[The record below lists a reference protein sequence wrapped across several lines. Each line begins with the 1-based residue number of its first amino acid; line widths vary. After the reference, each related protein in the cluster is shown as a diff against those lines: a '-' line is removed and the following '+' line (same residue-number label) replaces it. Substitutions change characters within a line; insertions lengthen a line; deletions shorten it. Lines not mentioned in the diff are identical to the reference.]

1 MQKNICNIK
10 ELSIY
15 LQTSI
20 PQIRKLVREKKI
32 PYFRVGNRI
41 KFDLNEINKWIE
53 KLQKK
58 EAVHKV
64 SAKQF

>member
-32 PYFRVGNRI
+32 PHFRVGNRI

-53 KLQKK
+53 KLQEK
-58 EAVHKV
+58 EAEMSVLI
-64 SAKQF
+64 

>member
-53 KLQKK
+53 KLQEK
-58 EAVHKV
+58 ETEMSV
-64 SAKQF
+64 FI

>member
-32 PYFRVGNRI
+32 PHFRVGNRI
-41 KFDLNEINKWIE
+41 KFGLNEINKWIE
-53 KLQKK
+53 KLQEK
-58 EAVHKV
+58 EAEMSV
-64 SAKQF
+64 FI

>member
-20 PQIRKLVREKKI
+20 PQIKKLVREKKI
-32 PYFRVGNRI
+32 PHFRVGNRI

-53 KLQKK
+53 KLQEK
-58 EAVHKV
+58 EAEMSV
-64 SAKQF
+64 FI

>member
-20 PQIRKLVREKKI
+20 PQIRKFVREKKI

-53 KLQKK
+53 KLQEK
-58 EAVHKV
+58 EAEMSV
-64 SAKQF
+64 FI

>member
-20 PQIRKLVREKKI
+20 PQIRKLVREKQI
-32 PYFRVGNRI
+32 PHFRVGNRI

-53 KLQKK
+53 KLQEK
-58 EAVHKV
+58 EAEMSV
-64 SAKQF
+64 FI

>member
-1 MQKNICNIK
+1 MQKNVCNIK

-53 KLQKK
+53 KLQEK
-58 EAVHKV
+58 EAEMSV
-64 SAKQF
+64 FI

>member
-32 PYFRVGNRI
+32 PHFRVGNRI

-53 KLQKK
+53 KLQEK
-58 EAVHKV
+58 EAEV
-64 SAKQF
+64 SAFI

>member
-32 PYFRVGNRI
+32 PHFRVGNRI

-58 EAVHKV
+58 EAEMSV
-64 SAKQF
+64 FI

>member
-32 PYFRVGNRI
+32 PHFRVGNRI

-53 KLQKK
+53 KLQEK
-58 EAVHKV
+58 EAEM
-64 SAKQF
+64 SAFI

>member
-32 PYFRVGNRI
+32 PHFRVGNRI

-53 KLQKK
+53 KLQEKDA
-58 EAVHKV
+58 EMSV
-64 SAKQF
+64 FI

>member
-32 PYFRVGNRI
+32 PYFRIGNRI

-58 EAVHKV
+58 EAEMSV
-64 SAKQF
+64 FI

>member
-1 MQKNICNIK
+1 MQKNICNVK
-10 ELSIY
+10 ELSNY

-41 KFDLNEINKWIE
+41 KFDINEINKWIDN
-53 KLQKK
+53 LQENEIKMS
-58 EAVHKV
+58 V
-64 SAKQF
+64 FI

>member
-32 PYFRVGNRI
+32 PHFRVGNRI
-41 KFDLNEINKWIE
+41 IFDLNEINKWIE
-53 KLQKK
+53 KLQEK
-58 EAVHKV
+58 EAEMSV
-64 SAKQF
+64 FI

>member
-32 PYFRVGNRI
+32 PHFRVGNRI

-53 KLQKK
+53 KLQEK
-58 EAVHKV
+58 EAEISV
-64 SAKQF
+64 FI

>member
-1 MQKNICNIK
+1 MQKNICNVK
-10 ELSIY
+10 ELSNY

-53 KLQKK
+53 KAQEK
-58 EAVHKV
+58 ELEMSV
-64 SAKQF
+64 FI

>member
-41 KFDLNEINKWIE
+41 KFDLKEINKWIE
-53 KLQKK
+53 KLQEK
-58 EAVHKV
+58 EAEMSV
-64 SAKQF
+64 FI

>member
-53 KLQKK
+53 KLQEK
-58 EAVHKV
+58 EAEMSV
-64 SAKQF
+64 FI